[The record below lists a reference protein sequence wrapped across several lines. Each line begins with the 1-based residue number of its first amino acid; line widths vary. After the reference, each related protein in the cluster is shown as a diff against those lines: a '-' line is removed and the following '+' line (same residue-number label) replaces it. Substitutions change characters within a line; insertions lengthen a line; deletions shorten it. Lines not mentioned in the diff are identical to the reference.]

1 MQYIAI
7 KEEQKAGKTVYIV
20 NAIPLK
26 NSAKALVQKIP
37 HPLGSDSLSF
47 ETLELA
53 KEAVTRAGFS
63 YILPDGKKGT
73 VTRKKPQISE
83 SSKNYEQII
92 LSVIKDKTESS
103 NSTVAAA
110 AVSALSNFP
119 SEETF
124 DILFNKIGEDNDLIR
139 KNAISGICRYGNLL
153 QDKIIDSLKSLNW
166 VVRNSAIACINKLAE
181 NSEMDLEKFII
192 PLAKTC
198 DDTNTIVQTNAIA
211 TLAKVYQNFQKNKKV

>member
-73 VTRKKPQISE
+73 ATHKKPQISE
-83 SSKNYEQII
+83 NSKNYEQII

>member
-7 KEEQKAGKTVYIV
+7 KEEQKAGKTVYMV

-73 VTRKKPQISE
+73 TTRKKPQISE
-83 SSKNYEQII
+83 NSKNYEQII

-153 QDKIIDSLKSLNW
+153 QDKIIDSLKSPNW
-166 VVRNSAIACINKLAE
+166 VVRNSAIACINQLAE

-198 DDTNTIVQTNAIA
+198 DDANTIVQTNAIA

>member
-7 KEEQKAGKTVYIV
+7 KEEQKAGKTVFIV

-37 HPLGSDSLSF
+37 HPLGSDSLTF

-73 VTRKKPQISE
+73 TTRHKTQIGKD
-83 SSKNYEQII
+83 SKNYEQII
-92 LSVIKDKTESS
+92 ISVIKDKTDSS

-110 AVSALSNFP
+110 AVSALSVFP
-119 SEETF
+119 NEETF

-139 KNAISGICRYGNLL
+139 KNAISGICRYGTLL
-153 QDKIIDSLKSLNW
+153 QDRIIDSLKSSNW
-166 VVRNSAIACINKLAE
+166 VVRNSAISCINQLAE
-181 NSEMDLEKFII
+181 TSDIDLEKFII

-198 DDTNTIVQTNAIA
+198 DDSNSIVQTNAIA